1 MLPRPPTAAAA
12 RQLPQRR
19 TLRCVA
25 SSRSERRLAVR
36 ARAERPRRGGPWQHP
51 GAYGDRASGS
61 CRPRPGRHG
70 HRQQRHRDRFADQRD
85 GLGGGFLALLRA
97 FVAAALLA
105 SACLLLSLGHVS
117 RTLYLSIF
125 VQASGTSLTRGAI
138 VFSERAFNEKPKR
151 F

>member
-1 MLPRPPTAAAA
+1 MGI
-12 RQLPQRR
+12 
-19 TLRCVA
+19 A
-25 SSRSERRLAVR
+25 SK
-36 ARAERPRRGGPWQHP
+36 GIG
-51 GAYGDRASGS
+51 
-61 CRPRPGRHG
+61 
-70 HRQQRHRDRFADQRD
+70 DRFADQRD